1 MTLRSIVVHYR
12 AIQPAITRSE
22 NSIGPARRWS
32 IVVLLCLGM
41 VIAYVDRTALS
52 VVIAVPDFRTYFGL
66 TDSQR
71 GLMNSA
77 FFWTYALLQV
87 PAGWMV
93 DRLGVKFPYAASFVF
108 WSVVSALTGLAGTVQ
123 QLFGLRLMLGVGEAV
138 VAPASLRWIRMN
150 IGENQRGLAMG
161 IYMAGTKIGPAIGAP
176 IAAFLIASYGWRA
189 MFYLTGLVSLV
200 WLIPW
205 LLLVPNDRGT
215 AVPAAVKTSGP
226 SAPEPS
232 FWSVFR
238 SPAIWGILIGTFS
251 YSCYLYFC
259 ITWLPA
265 YFKEQRNLSLHLMG
279 LYTMFSFAG
288 MAITTILCGWIADRL
303 IVRGG
308 DPVKVRKGFTITGLL
323 LAATEVF
330 GAAAPSAEVALFFAV
345 FSLGGLGIA
354 TANYWALTQTVV
366 PGTAI
371 GRIGGLQN
379 TASNLAGVVAP
390 ILTGRLIEATGTYEA
405 PMQAIAVLL
414 VIGALSYAL
423 LVRRTERKQ
432 TL

>member
-1 MTLRSIVVHYR
+1 MET
-12 AIQPAITRSE
+12 
-22 NSIGPARRWS
+22 SIGAVRRWS

-87 PAGWMV
+87 PAGWIV
-93 DRLGVKFPYAASFVF
+93 DRIGVKYPYAASFAF
-108 WSVVSALTGLAGTVQ
+108 WSIVSALTGFARTVS
-123 QLFGLRLMLGVGEAV
+123 QLFALRLLLGIGEAT
-138 VAPASLRWIRMN
+138 VAPASLRWIRVN
-150 IGENQRGLAMG
+150 IDEKQRGLAMG

-176 IAAFLIASYGWRA
+176 VAAFLITAWGWQT
-189 MFYLTGLVSLV
+189 MFYMTGLVSLV

-205 LLLVPNDRGT
+205 LLLVPADTPRQRT
-215 AVPAAVKTSGP
+215 AVVAGARPQAADVP
-226 SAPEPS
+226 
-232 FWSVFR
+232 FWRMFSN
-238 SPAIWGILIGTFS
+238 SAIWGILIGTFS

-265 YFKEQRNLSLHLMG
+265 YFKEQRKLSLELMG
-279 LYTMFSFAG
+279 LYTMFSFGG

-303 IVRGG
+303 ISRGG
-308 DPVKVRKGFTITGLL
+308 DPVKVRKGFTIAGLL

-330 GAAAPSAEVALFFAV
+330 GATAASAEVALFFAV
-345 FSLGGLGIA
+345 FSLAGLGIA

-366 PGTAI
+366 PGAAI

-379 TASNLAGVVAP
+379 TASNLAGVAAP
-390 ILTGRLIEATGTYEA
+390 VLTGWLIGKTGTYEA

-414 VIGALSYAL
+414 VIGAISYAL
-423 LVRRTERKQ
+423 LVKRT
-432 TL
+432 TDAH

>member
-1 MTLRSIVVHYR
+1 MTT
-12 AIQPAITRSE
+12 PAGSTV
-22 NSIGPARRWS
+22 GAKRWAV
-32 IVVLLCLGM
+32 VVLLCFGM

-52 VVIAVPDFRTYFGL
+52 VVIAVPDFRNFFGL

-77 FFWTYALLQV
+77 FFWSYALLQV

-93 DRLGVKFPYAASFVF
+93 DRYGVKYPYAASFVF
-108 WSVVSALTGLAGTVQ
+108 WSIVSALTGFSQTIT
-123 QLFGLRLMLGVGEAV
+123 QLFTLRLLLGVGEAT

-150 IGENQRGLAMG
+150 IEEKQRGLAMG
-161 IYMAGTKIGPAIGAP
+161 IYMAGTKIGPAVGAP
-176 IAAFLIASYGWRA
+176 IAAFLIAAYGWRA
-189 MFYLTGLVSLV
+189 MFFLTGLVSLV

-205 LLLVPNDRGT
+205 LLLVDREST
-215 AVPAAVKTSGP
+215 PAPVQRAGK
-226 SAPEPS
+226 APEGN

-238 SPAIWGILIGTFS
+238 SPALWGILIGTFC

-265 YFKEQRNLSLHLMG
+265 YFKEQRKLPLELMG

-303 IVRGG
+303 IARGG
-308 DPVKVRKGFTITGLL
+308 DAVRVRKGFTVTGLL
-323 LAATEVF
+323 VAATEVF
-330 GAAAPSAEVALFFAV
+330 GAVATSAETALFFSI
-345 FSLGGLGIA
+345 FSLAGLGVA
-354 TANYWALTQTVV
+354 TANYWALTQTVS
-366 PGTAI
+366 PGGAI

-379 TASNLAGVVAP
+379 MASNLAGVAAP
-390 ILTGRLIEATGTYEA
+390 ILTGWLIQRTGTYEA

-414 VIGALSYAL
+414 IVGAASYAW
-423 LVRRTERKQ
+423 LVKRPPATQ
-432 TL
+432 NVG

>member
-1 MTLRSIVVHYR
+1 
-12 AIQPAITRSE
+12 
-22 NSIGPARRWS
+22 
-32 IVVLLCLGM
+32 M

-52 VVIAVPDFRTYFGL
+52 VVIAVPDFRAYFGL

-93 DRLGVKFPYAASFVF
+93 DRFGVRYPYAISFVF
-108 WSVVSALTGLAGTVQ
+108 WSIVSALTGATQTVA
-123 QLFGLRLMLGVGEAV
+123 QLFTVRLLLGVGEAT

-150 IGENQRGLAMG
+150 IEEKQRGLAMG
-161 IYMAGTKIGPAIGAP
+161 IYMAGTKFGPAVGAP
-176 IAAFLIASYGWRA
+176 IAAFLIAVYGWRS
-189 MFYLTGLVSLV
+189 MFYLTGLVSLA

-205 LLLVPNDRGT
+205 LLLVPNDKPVTRAGQ
-215 AVPAAVKTSGP
+215 AGKQPE
-226 SAPEPS
+226 AP
-232 FWSVFR
+232 FRAVFR
-238 SPAIWGILIGTFS
+238 SPAIWGILIGTFC

-265 YFKEQRNLSLHLMG
+265 YFKEQRKLPLDMMG
-279 LYTMFSFAG
+279 LYTMFSFGG
-288 MAITTILCGWIADRL
+288 MAITTILFGWIADRL
-303 IVRGG
+303 ISRGG
-308 DPVKVRKGFTITGLL
+308 DPIKVRRAFTITGLL
-323 LAATEVF
+323 IAATEVF
-330 GAAAPSAEVALFFAV
+330 GAAATSPGVALFFAM
-345 FSLGGLGIA
+345 FSLAGLGIA

-379 TASNLAGVVAP
+379 MASNLAGVAAP
-390 ILTGRLIEATGTYEA
+390 ILTGILIEKTGTYEA

-414 VIGALSYAL
+414 VIGAISYAL
-423 LVRRTERKQ
+423 LVRPAADAR
-432 TL
+432 